1 MNWGGIMTDKEHFVA
16 TLQACYFGDRNAFN
30 EIISIYD
37 NLIEKN
43 KLLEHRLKT
52 SNDFIE
58 SRKEH
63 MIKDHYNDLK
73 YIINKCDLESTW

>member
-1 MNWGGIMTDKEHFVA
+1 MTDKEHFVA

-30 EIISIYD
+30 EIVSIYD

-58 SRKEH
+58 SRKEN
-63 MIKDHYNDLK
+63 MIIDHYNDLK
-73 YIINKCDLESTW
+73 YIINECDLESTW

>member
-1 MNWGGIMTDKEHFVA
+1 MTDKEHFVA

-30 EIISIYD
+30 EIVSIYD

-52 SNDFIE
+52 SDDFIE
-58 SRKEH
+58 SRKEN
-63 MIKDHYNDLK
+63 MIIDHYDDLK
-73 YIINKCDLESTW
+73 YIINECDLESTW

>member
-1 MNWGGIMTDKEHFVA
+1 MTDKEHFVA

-30 EIISIYD
+30 EIVSIYD

-52 SNDFIE
+52 SDDFFE
-58 SRKEH
+58 SRKEN
-63 MIKDHYNDLK
+63 MIIDHYDDLK
-73 YIINKCDLESTW
+73 YIINECDLESTW

>member
-1 MNWGGIMTDKEHFVA
+1 MTDKEHFVA

-30 EIISIYD
+30 EIVSIYD
-37 NLIEKN
+37 NLIENN

-58 SRKEH
+58 SRKEN
-63 MIKDHYNDLK
+63 MIIDHYNDLK
-73 YIINKCDLESTW
+73 YIINECDLESTWWLYV

>member
-1 MNWGGIMTDKEHFVA
+1 MTDKEHFVA

-30 EIISIYD
+30 EIVSIYD
-37 NLIEKN
+37 NLIENN

-58 SRKEH
+58 SRKEN
-63 MIKDHYNDLK
+63 MIIDHYNDLK
-73 YIINKCDLESTW
+73 YIINECDLESTW

>member
-43 KLLEHRLKT
+43 KLLEHRLKI

>member
-1 MNWGGIMTDKEHFVA
+1 MTDKEHFVA

-30 EIISIYD
+30 EIVSIYD

-58 SRKEH
+58 SRKEN
-63 MIKDHYNDLK
+63 MIVDHYNELK
-73 YIINKCDLESTW
+73 YIINECDLESTW

>member
-1 MNWGGIMTDKEHFVA
+1 MTDKEHFVA

-30 EIISIYD
+30 EIVSIYD

-52 SNDFIE
+52 SDDFIE
-58 SRKEH
+58 SRKEN
-63 MIKDHYNDLK
+63 MIIDHYNDLK
-73 YIINKCDLESTW
+73 YIINECDLESTW

>member
-1 MNWGGIMTDKEHFVA
+1 MTDKEHFVA

-58 SRKEH
+58 SRKN
-63 MIKDHYNDLK
+63 I
-73 YIINKCDLESTW
+73 

>member
-1 MNWGGIMTDKEHFVA
+1 MTDKEHFVA

-43 KLLEHRLKT
+43 KLLEHRLKI

>member
-1 MNWGGIMTDKEHFVA
+1 MTDKEHFVA
-16 TLQACYFGDRNAFN
+16 TLQACYFGDRNTFN
-30 EIISIYD
+30 EIVSIYD

-58 SRKEH
+58 SRKEN
-63 MIKDHYNDLK
+63 MIVDHYNDLK
-73 YIINKCDLESTW
+73 YIINECDLESTW